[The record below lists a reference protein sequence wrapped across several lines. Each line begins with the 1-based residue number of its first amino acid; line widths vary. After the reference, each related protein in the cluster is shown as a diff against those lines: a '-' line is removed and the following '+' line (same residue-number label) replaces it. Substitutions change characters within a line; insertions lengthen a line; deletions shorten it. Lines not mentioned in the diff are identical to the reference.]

1 MLLQHFGI
9 VCRVTM
15 VDPST
20 PLSSVL
26 YSTPATNHH
35 QKISPE
41 RKSQRACIFT
51 SITMHKYDEKILL
64 VKYRKNTEKNLPKH
78 QTNFL
83 HEKTMT
89 PQHEKESF
97 GLEWRQNLFVFY
109 SLFEKMLS
117 KFPIKN
123 NQTLHV
129 IKSKN
134 PKKVE
139 IESCTRIWTLVYD
152 FSESYHH
159 KMRVRN
165 STFFFHFA
173 LRTKGIFFRKVLI
186 SLHPSFS
193 LIWRHVR
200 CTIQHFFC
208 IECSIYSSLWGWE
221 MRLKNNSLWMKL

>member
-83 HEKTMT
+83 HEKNKPYNTN
-89 PQHEKESF
+89 KN
-97 GLEWRQNLFVFY
+97 LLVQNEDKIFLYFILY
-109 SLFEKMLS
+109 SRKCFQNSPL
-117 KFPIKN
+117 KN

-139 IESCTRIWTLVYD
+139 IESCTRI
-152 FSESYHH
+152 
-159 KMRVRN
+159 
-165 STFFFHFA
+165 
-173 LRTKGIFFRKVLI
+173 
-186 SLHPSFS
+186 
-193 LIWRHVR
+193 
-200 CTIQHFFC
+200 
-208 IECSIYSSLWGWE
+208 
-221 MRLKNNSLWMKL
+221 

>member
-83 HEKTMT
+83 HEKKKPNPTTQIRIFWSRMKT
-89 PQHEKESF
+89 
-97 GLEWRQNLFVFY
+97 
-109 SLFEKMLS
+109 
-117 KFPIKN
+117 
-123 NQTLHV
+123 
-129 IKSKN
+129 KS
-134 PKKVE
+134 
-139 IESCTRIWTLVYD
+139 
-152 FSESYHH
+152 
-159 KMRVRN
+159 
-165 STFFFHFA
+165 
-173 LRTKGIFFRKVLI
+173 
-186 SLHPSFS
+186 
-193 LIWRHVR
+193 
-200 CTIQHFFC
+200 FC
-208 IECSIYSSLWGWE
+208 ILFSIRE
-221 MRLKNNSLWMKL
+221 NAFKIPH